1 MLVMKKKPKIK
12 YDPSLLDKFTEE
24 EWDGLKQL
32 LDSLDPKTLIENSCV
47 VEALPPNNMNC
58 PHCHSDLLPTEAGWK
73 DKNGDAI
80 QVFYC
85 ESCDKDFW
93 GNKLN

>member
-1 MLVMKKKPKIK
+1 MKKKPKIK